1 MRRIWRN
8 AAFSALACL
17 IASAALAQSDEDTAT
32 ADDETE
38 AVEVAIDPVAMEI
51 AGNAARFLSGQKSM
65 RFNWFVTYDD
75 IVEGRE
81 KITFIRS
88 GTNAMI
94 RGEGFVANTERGDT
108 IRDYYY
114 DGKTFTV
121 ASPSEGFYSS
131 EAFDGGFEALLAAAR
146 ERLDMPLPLWSLMS
160 ETLGQNAVEN
170 VLGAAYLG
178 TTLMRGQEVHHLAF
192 TEYDEDWQIWIST
205 DPERPVPL
213 MIVGTD
219 PYQQGWPQYRA
230 LLMDWSFDIDT
241 PDGGFTYVPH
251 ELDVSVSMPA
261 LVPDAREKAISGSK

>member
-1 MRRIWRN
+1 
-8 AAFSALACL
+8 
-17 IASAALAQSDEDTAT
+17 
-32 ADDETE
+32 
-38 AVEVAIDPVAMEI
+38 
-51 AGNAARFLSGQKSM
+51 
-65 RFNWFVTYDD
+65 
-75 IVEGRE
+75 
-81 KITFIRS
+81 
-88 GTNAMI
+88 
-94 RGEGFVANTERGDT
+94 
-108 IRDYYY
+108 
-114 DGKTFTV
+114 
-121 ASPSEGFYSS
+121 
-131 EAFDGGFEALLAAAR
+131 
-146 ERLDMPLPLWSLMS
+146 MPLPLWSLMS

-205 DPERPVPL
+205 DPDRPVPL